1 MKRTYLKTNV
11 HDESIKR
18 ISNVFDEF
26 ENIYVSFS
34 GGKDSTVMLHLVMDE
49 AIKRNR
55 KVWVLFIDWECQY
68 NLTIN
73 HIQGMY
79 DKYKE
84 NIIPYW
90 LCIPL
95 LSDNSC
101 SQFEPYWLSW
111 DEEKKEV
118 WAREK
123 QEISIKDPSIFDFY
137 TPKMTFEE
145 FITKF
150 SYWYAKWEKTAAFV
164 WIRTVESLNRYRA
177 IARWDKNM
185 YKDLNY
191 STNVLWE
198 AYNFYPIYDWTVDDI
213 WTYTGKFKKEYNK
226 IYDRM
231 YQAGLTISQMRVD
244 EPYGDK
250 TRRSLWLYKVI
261 EPETWTKVVARV
273 SGVNY
278 AWLYW
283 NTKWNIL
290 GQMKIS
296 LPKWHTWKS
305 FAEFLLKTMPTRTAE
320 HYKNKFAVY
329 IKWHS
334 KKWYPDGIPDS
345 WDYAL
350 EQKGLIPSW
359 RMICK
364 TLLRNDYWCRGLWF
378 WITKSSCYEKY
389 LERIKSKREE
399 WGILNK

>member
-1 MKRTYLKTNV
+1 MERKYLETNV
-11 HDESIKR
+11 LYEAKKR
-18 ISNVFDEF
+18 IENVFNEF

-34 GGKDSTVMLHLVMDE
+34 WWKDSTVMLHLVMDE

-55 KVWVLFIDWECQY
+55 KVWVMFIDWETQY

-73 HIQGMY
+73 HISNLY
-79 DKYKE
+79 EKYKD

-101 SQFEPYWLSW
+101 SQHEPYWLSW
-111 DEEKKEV
+111 DESKKEL
-118 WAREK
+118 WTREK
-123 QEISIKDPSIFDFY
+123 PEISIKSPDIFDFY
-137 TPKMTFEE
+137 TENMTFEE

-150 SYWYAKWEKTAAFV
+150 SVWYWKWEKVACFV

-185 YKDLNY
+185 YKWLHY
-191 STNVLWE
+191 STNVLWD

-213 WTYTGKFKKEYNK
+213 WIYNWKYKKEYNK

-231 YQAGLTISQMRVD
+231 YQAWLTISQMRVD
-244 EPYGDK
+244 EPFWDK
-250 TRRSLWLYKVI
+250 TRRSLWLYKII
-261 EPETWTKVVARV
+261 EPETWWKLVLRV
-273 SGVNY
+273 SWVNY

-290 GQMKIS
+290 WQMKIT

-305 FAEFLLKTMPTRTAE
+305 FANFLLMTMPNKTAE
-320 HYKNKFAVY
+320 HYRNKFAVY
-329 IKWHS
+329 IKWWE
-334 KKWYPDGIPDS
+334 KKWYENWIPDE
-345 WDYAL
+345 WDWSL
-350 EQKGLIPSW
+350 EQKWLIPSW

-364 TLLRNDYWCRGLWF
+364 TLLRNDFWCRWLWF

-389 LERIKSKREE
+389 LERIKKKRSE
-399 WGILNK
+399 WKVI